1 MSQIASVRWQE
12 SEKLIDAANFTIWA
26 SVLNLKAAQF
36 GPMVQAYIKE
46 GVVLA
51 EEMEDDKVKVALDS
65 ICHTLVT
72 GGLVPTVLEEVLYNG
87 WYGRQVLVNL
97 EKLYGTIGVE
107 AAVILAKSL
116 TSGKWRNGIHSK
128 RDYNKFFNEF
138 YCNVLKVYTADQVAA
153 IFYAASVSDTTYGER
168 ILTTFNDPS
177 RLTLTDAKVMANHL
191 TDEAFAG
198 STTSVALVAAGRDT
212 SRKQRRKRVTCYR
225 CQKKGHLASECM
237 APRPVTQDADASAAV
252 AVSNPSN
259 EPGFAWSLNVT
270 DGVALDG
277 SSFYFDSGATQH
289 ICTHSD
295 WFESLSPKAGKIAGL
310 GNSTVEIKGSGT
322 IRFSNGAKLND
333 VLYAPDGAN
342 LISISAATRRGATF
356 SFAGDSVFLNGV
368 KVGIRVAS
376 GLYQALLS
384 VGPTALVSTN
394 WHERLGHPG
403 ETATREAAK
412 VYGFVPEDHAGC
424 DACLKGKAVRQINKV
439 SSREAKA
446 PLGLLHVDIVG
457 PLGAASID
465 DSKYYLTVVDDY
477 SRFVTVVPLNN
488 RGLAVGRLVYFVKH
502 TQRLLGRT
510 VHTIR
515 TDNEFST
522 AAFASFCQSEGIK
535 HERSVPYESH
545 QNGVAERWQRTITA
559 KARTL
564 LIDAN
569 APDYLW
575 SEAAMCAAYL
585 LNLLPTRGSKGSEC
599 PYKMFYGR
607 KPKVDH
613 LKVFGCAAYGLIPA
627 AIRNTKLGDTSVLCV
642 MVGYDDTRKAYR
654 LFNPNNHNVVVSS
667 SCRFDESVFPFRQN
681 GFAEGTLILPPAI
694 GVTPATVGTMGGTGS
709 KSKNLPDSPIID
721 ESSEP
726 SSDDV
731 AAAAEKLIIDISSDE
746 DEVPDA
752 TDEVEAADA
761 AEATDA
767 GMVPEVVPAEEDQR
781 EFDTE
786 PINGVKRV
794 LLEDIDQVD
803 NVLKWFTNDER
814 STIKDRTP
822 LAVLAAAL
830 IAATTSKVDV
840 KIPKWNKACL
850 KELDAMN
857 ENKTFSL
864 VKLPAGKR
872 AVGCRWVFTMKNG
885 PAGEFAKARL
895 VAQGFSQQEGIDYNE
910 TFSPVIRYDSVRVL
924 LAVAASRKFKV
935 HQMDVTTAFLHG
947 DIDAEIYMKQ
957 PPGFE
962 DAKDPTAVWKLHKSI
977 YGLKQSPLCWYKKML
992 TALERFGFQ
1001 KASAEHGVF
1010 YLSNDKGHCMLGL
1023 YVDDLIIAGSSDAA
1037 ISDVKKYLA
1046 TQFKM
1051 KDLGLINGR
1060 FLGLDIKLVEDGI
1073 IVSMATYVKDML
1085 TATGLAEC
1093 HRETTP
1099 MMLNPYK
1106 LVVDEPGEELDD
1118 KEASTY
1124 RSIIGMLLFAAN
1136 CLRYDISF
1144 AVGLLSRFLSKPHR
1158 IHLSCAKRILRY
1170 LSGNPLAVHYGAA
1183 PSVTLAGYTDSDWA
1197 GDVGDRKSIG
1207 GYMFLI
1213 NGKPVTW
1220 SSKKQ
1225 ASVALLTC
1233 EAEYVALT
1241 EAVKESM
1248 FLVLLFKYIGSGV
1261 NRPTIYCDNNSAIN
1275 LAKHPTN
1282 HRNLKHISIRFH
1294 FVRDLVNIVFVLQRV
1309 DTKSNVADMMTKA
1322 LALPQFR
1329 QLLLL
1334 LQ

>member
-46 GVVLA
+46 GAVLA
-51 EEMEDDKVKVALDS
+51 DDIEVDKVKVALDS

-138 YCNVLKVYTADQVAA
+138 YCNVLKVYTADEVAA
-153 IFYAASVSDTTYGER
+153 IFYAASVSDSTYGER
-168 ILTTFNDPS
+168 ILTTFNDPR

-198 STTSVALVAAGRDT
+198 SAAPIAMVAAGRDT
-212 SRKQRRKRVTCYR
+212 SKKQRRKRVTCYR
-225 CQKKGHLASECM
+225 CQKRGHLASECM
-237 APRPVTQDADASAAV
+237 APRPVTQEADASAAV
-252 AVSNPSN
+252 AVSHPPN
-259 EPGFAWSLNVT
+259 EPEFAWSLNVT
-270 DGVALDG
+270 DGTTLDAG
-277 SSFYFDSGATQH
+277 CFYFDSGATQH

-295 WFESLSPKAGKIAGL
+295 WFESLSTKAGRIAGL
-310 GNSTVEIKGSGT
+310 GNSTVDIKGSGT
-322 IRFSNGAKLND
+322 VRFSNGATLND

-342 LISISAATRRGATF
+342 LISISAATKRGATF
-356 SFAGDSVFLNGV
+356 NFAGDSVFLNGT

-376 GLYQALLS
+376 GLYQALLT
-384 VGPTALVSTN
+384 VRPTALVANN

-403 ETATREAAK
+403 ESATREAAK
-412 VYGFVPEDHAGC
+412 VYGFVPEDHGAC

-446 PLGLLHVDIVG
+446 PLGLIHVDIVG

-465 DSKYYLTVVDDY
+465 DSRYYLTVVDDY

-488 RGLAVGRLVYFVKH
+488 RGLAVGRLIYYVKH
-502 TQRLLGRT
+502 TQRLLGKT

-515 TDNEFST
+515 SDNEFST
-522 AAFASFCQSEGIK
+522 AVFSSFCQSEGIK

-575 SEAAMCAAYL
+575 SEAVMCAAYL
-585 LNLLPTRGSKGSEC
+585 LNLLPTRGSKGVEC
-599 PYKMFYGR
+599 PYQLFYGR

-613 LKVFGCAAYGLIPA
+613 LKVFGCAAYGLIPTQ
-627 AIRNTKLGDTSVLCV
+627 IRNTKLGDTSVLCV

-667 SCRFDESVFPFRQN
+667 SCRFDESVFPFKQS
-681 GFAEGTLILPPAI
+681 GFAEGVLVLPPAI
-694 GVTPATVGTMGGTGS
+694 GVTPATVGTMGGS
-709 KSKNLPDSPIID
+709 EFKSNDSTDSPTID
-721 ESSEP
+721 AVPEAS
-726 SSDDV
+726 
-731 AAAAEKLIIDISSDE
+731 AAKPVIDISSDE
-746 DEVPDA
+746 DEPAA
-752 TDEVEAADA
+752 TNA
-761 AEATDA
+761 AESAIES
-767 GMVPEVVPAEEDQR
+767 GVLPADEDQR
-781 EFDTE
+781 EFDTV

-794 LLEDIDQVD
+794 QLEDMDEVE
-803 NVLKWFTNDER
+803 NVIKWFTNDER

-850 KELDAMN
+850 KELAAMTD
-857 ENKTFSL
+857 NKTFSL

-872 AVGCRWVFTMKNG
+872 AVGCRWVFTMKHG
-885 PAGEFAKARL
+885 PTGEFAKARL

-924 LAVAASRKFKV
+924 LAVAASKNFKV

-947 DIDAEIYMKQ
+947 DIDAEIFMKQ

-962 DAKDPTAVWKLHKSI
+962 DPQDPTAVWKLHKSI

-992 TALERFGFQ
+992 TALERFGFH

-1010 YLSNDKGHCMLGL
+1010 YVSNDKGHCMLGL
-1023 YVDDLIIAGSSDAA
+1023 YVDDLIIAGSTDAA

-1060 FLGLDIKLVEDGI
+1060 FLGLDIKLTDAGI
-1073 IVSMATYVKDML
+1073 TVSMATYIKDML
-1085 TATGLAEC
+1085 ANTGLAEC

-1106 LVVDEPGEELDD
+1106 LVVEEPGEELDQ
-1118 KEASTY
+1118 KESSSY

-1170 LSGNPLAVHYGAA
+1170 LSGTPLSVHYGAA

-1225 ASVALLTC
+1225 PSVSLLTC
-1233 EAEYVALT
+1233 EAEYIALT

-1261 NRPTIYCDNNSAIN
+1261 NRPIIYCDNNSAIN

-1282 HRNLKHISIRFH
+1282 HRNLKHISIRYH
-1294 FVRDLVNIVFVLQRV
+1294 FIRDLVNIVFVRKTV
-1309 DTKSNVADMMTKA
+1309 DTKANVADLMTKA
-1322 LALPQFR
+1322 LPCLSYGSCFCCYNK
-1329 QLLLL
+1329 
-1334 LQ
+1334 